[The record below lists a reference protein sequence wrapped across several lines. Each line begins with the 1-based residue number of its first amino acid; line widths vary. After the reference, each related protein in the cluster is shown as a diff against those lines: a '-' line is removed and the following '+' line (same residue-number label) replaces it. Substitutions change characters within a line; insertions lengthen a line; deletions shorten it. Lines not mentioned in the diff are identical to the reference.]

1 MRASV
6 LLPPLPRGAS
16 LTDAPHPSSSLD
28 EFSLP
33 DSALQGSCL
42 PGSGLHAPG
51 LQPPGLPSSV
61 PLDQSSHARG
71 AAFERLAPS
80 AWLSVLGDGSRLE
93 LAQRCRE
100 RWRARAYLVEP
111 AQLEARSLARLA
123 FELAVRPG
131 TEPGE
136 LCSEAIDLAVD
147 DLVRMQGARAW
158 MGGAGA
164 DRGELERH
172 LVDEL
177 GVEPRSVLARL
188 CAFNAC
194 DEAARVAYF
203 ACCIEGASIDEHA
216 ARRGVARDEVREA
229 LRRALGTILGAGEG
243 GKDG

>member
-1 MRASV
+1 
-6 LLPPLPRGAS
+6 
-16 LTDAPHPSSSLD
+16 
-28 EFSLP
+28 
-33 DSALQGSCL
+33 
-42 PGSGLHAPG
+42 
-51 LQPPGLPSSV
+51 
-61 PLDQSSHARG
+61 
-71 AAFERLAPS
+71 
-80 AWLSVLGDGSRLE
+80 LSVLGDGSRLE

-111 AQLEARSLARLA
+111 AHLEARSLARLA

-158 MGGAGA
+158 LGEAGA

-243 GKDG
+243 GRDG